1 MTGRVILIRHGQS
14 VGNESRRFTETDEA
28 ALTDL
33 GKAQAGIAAG
43 VLQTRFSPVRLV
55 ASPFRRA
62 LHTAELIGRQIG
74 LDVEVQEAFREQHF
88 GELRGQ
94 PYEAALETPGF
105 DLHSRWE
112 WHPPGGDSL
121 LEVQDRAAPAIRK
134 IAREHPEEHAVVVC
148 HGGTIWALWSHVIG
162 TWEKASGIGN
172 CDLLVLPHDGA
183 AFGDP
188 ELIPTS
194 DPE

>member
-1 MTGRVILIRHGQS
+1 MTGRVILVRHGES

-28 ALTDL
+28 GLTDL
-33 GKAQAGIAAG
+33 GRAQARVAAG
-43 VLQTRFSPVRLV
+43 VLQTRFSPARLV

-62 LHTAELIGRQIG
+62 LHTAELISRELDLD
-74 LDVEVQEAFREQHF
+74 LDVQEEFREQYF
-88 GELRGQ
+88 GDLRGQ
-94 PYEAALETPGF
+94 PYEAAVETPGF
-105 DLHSRWE
+105 DPSARWE
-112 WHPPGGDSL
+112 WRPPGGETL
-121 LEVQDRAAPAIRK
+121 LEVQSRAAPAVRR
-134 IAREHPEEHAVVVC
+134 IAKEHPGEHAVVVC

-183 AFGDP
+183 TFGDP